1 MQLHRGIF
9 CGMMGKKGGKA
20 MTYTAKLVDRA
31 KERLLY
37 WEREVKLDNQM
48 GLTDINKAAENFYRG
63 LLNIILD
70 AELVNMNLMK
80 MDFPAVD
87 LAEKDGGLCVQVTST
102 EDRDK
107 INHTLT
113 KFFERDLQRVYSR
126 LIVVIIGTKPK
137 YSKTPFP
144 TKDGFALDRDGDI
157 WDTAGLLQQ
166 IEGLDDGKLKRVDE
180 YLTRELGEG
189 KRPALRL
196 PIGESLGVDGFVG
209 REAELAEMAQAIA
222 DGVKP
227 VVLWGLGGMGKT
239 ELACQFGRK
248 YTAGRVFFAR
258 FRESFYGTV
267 ADSIALGIPGV
278 AERPMDGAQRYC
290 LAMEQL
296 RLCSQKDV
304 LIVDNA
310 DGGSRFE
317 ELKDEA
323 YRALCALPL
332 RLIVTTRHKVNRAIE
347 VRRLENGELYR
358 IFENHEA
365 TVTREQMDALIAAAE
380 GHTLTV
386 DLMART
392 LAQSWGTVKPE
403 DILRA
408 LDEGNLA
415 QKQFPAVYSDH
426 DPREA
431 RRQERIYARLAA
443 LFDLSAIGEAGR
455 TVLGCATLLPEGGME
470 ESLFYLA
477 LPEALREELD
487 SLEKRGWLNREKGV
501 LRIHPVVRLVCRTE
515 LKPTEE
521 NCKAFLRGIDNQYDR
536 KQYDHE
542 KFRQMAE
549 VFETASNLLEDK
561 TGVWASLAGYLWNQV
576 AETQR
581 ALACNLRSVQ
591 ICEQHQPDSNH
602 LSIGYNNVC
611 VTYYALGDHKQALKY
626 QLKALE
632 IWERVLPP
640 EHPDLA
646 TSYNNVGV
654 TYDELGDHNQALA
667 YKLKALAICERV
679 LPPEHPDLAI
689 GYNSTGYTYG
699 ALGEHKQALEY
710 QLKAIGICER
720 VLPPEHPDLAASYNN
735 VSATYYGLGEH
746 KQALEY
752 QLKALGIRERVLPPE
767 HPDLA
772 LSYNN
777 VGYTYGELGDHEKE
791 LEYKLKALGI
801 WERVLP
807 GNHPSLALSLNNIA
821 WTYYALG
828 QIGEAATHM
837 RRAADI
843 INRSTLPEN
852 HPDRVNVNKWADRL
866 EAEARKPKRR
876 GWLARLF
883 GK

>member
-9 CGMMGKKGGKA
+9 CDMMGKKGGIA

-87 LAEKDGGLCVQVTST
+87 LAEQGGGLCVQVTST

-113 KFFERDLQRVYSR
+113 KFFERDLQRIYSR

-137 YSKTPFP
+137 YNKTPFP
-144 TKDGFALDRDGDI
+144 TKEGFVLDRDGDI

-209 REAELAEMAQAIA
+209 RGAELAEMAQAIA

-267 ADSIALGIPGV
+267 ADSVALGIPGV
-278 AERPMDGAQRYC
+278 AERPLDGAQRYC

-317 ELKDEA
+317 ELKDET

-358 IFENHEA
+358 IFENHDA

-477 LPEALREELD
+477 LPEALRAELD
-487 SLEKRGWLNREKGV
+487 SLEKRGWLNREKGM
-501 LRIHPVVRLVCRTE
+501 LRIHPMVRLICRTE

-521 NCKAFLRGIDNQYDR
+521 NCKVFLHGIRNQYDR
-536 KQYDHE
+536 KQYDHA

-549 VFETASNLLEDK
+549 VFETASNILEDK
-561 TGVWASLAGYLWNQV
+561 TGFWAGEAGYLWNEL

-581 ALACNLRSVQ
+581 ALKCNLRSVEKT
-591 ICEQHQPDSNH
+591 EQHQPDSN
-602 LSIGYNNVC
+602 N
-611 VTYYALGDHKQALKY
+611 
-626 QLKALE
+626 
-632 IWERVLPP
+632 
-640 EHPDLA
+640 LA
-646 TSYNNVGV
+646 ASYNNVGG
-654 TYDELGDHNQALA
+654 TYRAMGDHKKTLE
-667 YKLKALAICERV
+667 YVLKALGIQERV

-689 GYNSTGYTYG
+689 SYNNVGLTYG
-699 ALGEHKQALEY
+699 ALGDHRQALEY
-710 QLKAIGICER
+710 L
-720 VLPPEHPDLAASYNN
+720 
-735 VSATYYGLGEH
+735 
-746 KQALEY
+746 
-752 QLKALGIRERVLPPE
+752 LKALAIRERVLPPD

-772 LSYNN
+772 ISYGNVGSTYSALGEPQKALEYELKAISIFEKVLPKNHPHLATSYNN
-777 VGYTYGELGDHEKE
+777 VGMTYGALGDHRQA
-791 LEYKLKALGI
+791 LEYQLKALGI

-807 GNHPSLALSLNNIA
+807 GNHPDLARSFNNIA
-821 WTYYALG
+821 WTYYRLG
-828 QIGEAATHM
+828 RFGEAATHM

-843 INRSTLPEN
+843 INRSTLPET
-852 HPDRVNVNKWADRL
+852 HPNRVNFNKWADRL
-866 EAEARKPKRR
+866 ESEARKPKRR

>member
-1 MQLHRGIF
+1 MGNKKILLDLIENKLRGYADWVRD
-9 CGMMGKKGGKA
+9 GKG
-20 MTYTAKLVDRA
+20 
-31 KERLLY
+31 
-37 WEREVKLDNQM
+37 
-48 GLTDINKAAENFYRG
+48 IHSKAAEDFYRE
-63 LLNIILD
+63 LLNLALGYD
-70 AELVNMNLMK
+70 LRNMNRIK
-80 MDFPAVD
+80 DNFPAID
-87 LAEKDGGLCVQVTST
+87 LGNDRKLAVQVTST
-102 EDRDK
+102 GTAVKVKE
-107 INHTLT
+107 TL
-113 KFFERDLQRVYSR
+113 ERFYRHKLNNAYDQ
-126 LIVVIIGTKPK
+126 LIVLVAG
-137 YSKTPFP
+137 SAECAP
-144 TKDGFALDRDGDI
+144 TKVGHPGVELRI
-157 WDTAGLLQQ
+157 WG
-166 IEGLDDGKLKRVDE
+166 
-180 YLTRELGEG
+180 TRELVEEFRELPQEKLEEILDFL
-189 KRPALRL
+189 KRRVPGAEVHEPLLYL

-248 YTAGRVFFAR
+248 YTAGRIFFAR

-267 ADSIALGIPGV
+267 ADSVALGIPGV
-278 AERPMDGAQRYC
+278 AERPLDGAQRYG

-296 RLCSQKDV
+296 GLCSQKDV

-317 ELKDEA
+317 ELKDET

-455 TVLGCATLLPEGGME
+455 RVLGCATLLPEGGME

-487 SLEKRGWLNREKGV
+487 SLEKRGWLSREKGM
-501 LRIHPVVRLVCRTE
+501 LRIHPMVRLVCRTE

-536 KQYDHE
+536 KQYDHA

-561 TGVWASLAGYLWNQV
+561 TGFWANQAGYFWHAV

-581 ALACNLRSVQ
+581 ALVCYLRSVQ
-591 ICEQHQPDSNH
+591 NDEQHQPDSN
-602 LSIGYNNVC
+602 I
-611 VTYYALGDHKQALKY
+611 
-626 QLKALE
+626 
-632 IWERVLPP
+632 
-640 EHPDLA
+640 LA
-646 TSYNNVGV
+646 TDYNNVGV
-654 TYDELGDHNQALA
+654 TYDELGDH
-667 YKLKALAICERV
+667 
-679 LPPEHPDLAI
+679 
-689 GYNSTGYTYG
+689 
-699 ALGEHKQALEY
+699 KQALEY
-710 QLKAIGICER
+710 K
-720 VLPPEHPDLAASYNN
+720 
-735 VSATYYGLGEH
+735 
-746 KQALEY
+746 
-752 QLKALGIRERVLPPE
+752 LKALGIRERVLPGN

-772 LSYNN
+772 LSC
-777 VGYTYGELGDHEKE
+777 
-791 LEYKLKALGI
+791 
-801 WERVLP
+801 
-807 GNHPSLALSLNNIA
+807 SSIA

-828 QIGEAATHM
+828 RIGEAAAHM
-837 RRAADI
+837 RRSAEI
-843 INRSTLPEN
+843 INRSTLPET
-852 HPDRVNVNKWADRL
+852 HPDRVNYNKWADQL
-866 EAEARKPKRR
+866 ERKAKRR

>member
-1 MQLHRGIF
+1 MQLHRGIL

-20 MTYTAKLVDRA
+20 MGNKKILLDLIENKLRGYAEWVRDG
-31 KERLLY
+31 K
-37 WEREVKLDNQM
+37 
-48 GLTDINKAAENFYRG
+48 GIHSKAAEDFYRE
-63 LLNIILD
+63 LLNLALGYD
-70 AELVNMNLMK
+70 LRNMNRIK
-80 MDFPAVD
+80 DNFPAID
-87 LAEKDGGLCVQVTST
+87 LGNDRKLAVQVTST
-102 EDRDK
+102 GTAVKVKE
-107 INHTLT
+107 TL
-113 KFFERDLQRVYSR
+113 ERFYRHKLNNAYDQ
-126 LIVVIIGTKPK
+126 LIVLVAG
-137 YSKTPFP
+137 SAECAP
-144 TKDGFALDRDGDI
+144 TKVDHPGVELRI
-157 WDTAGLLQQ
+157 WG
-166 IEGLDDGKLKRVDE
+166 
-180 YLTRELGEG
+180 TRELVEEFRELPQEKLEEILDFL
-189 KRPALRL
+189 KRRVPGAEVHEPLLYL

-267 ADSIALGIPGV
+267 ADSVALGIPGV
-278 AERPMDGAQRYC
+278 AERPLDGAQRYG

-296 RLCSQKDV
+296 GLCSEKDV

-317 ELKDEA
+317 ELKDET

-332 RLIVTTRHKVNRAIE
+332 RLVVTTRHKVNRAIE

-487 SLEKRGWLNREKGV
+487 SLEKRGWLSREKGM
-501 LRIHPVVRLVCRTE
+501 LRIHPMVRLVCRTE
-515 LKPTEE
+515 LKPSEE
-521 NCKAFLRGIDNQYDR
+521 NCKDFLFGIRGQYDR

-561 TGVWASLAGYLWNQV
+561 TGVWAGLAGYLWHEV

-581 ALACNLRSVQ
+581 ALACSLRSVEKR
-591 ICEQHQPDSNH
+591 EQHQPDSNN
-602 LSIGYNNVC
+602 LAAGYNNVGM
-611 VTYYALGDHKQALKY
+611 TYGALGDHKQALEY
-626 QLKALE
+626 QMKALE
-632 IWERVLPP
+632 
-640 EHPDLA
+640 
-646 TSYNNVGV
+646 
-654 TYDELGDHNQALA
+654 
-667 YKLKALAICERV
+667 
-679 LPPEHPDLAI
+679 
-689 GYNSTGYTYG
+689 
-699 ALGEHKQALEY
+699 
-710 QLKAIGICER
+710 
-720 VLPPEHPDLAASYNN
+720 
-735 VSATYYGLGEH
+735 
-746 KQALEY
+746 
-752 QLKALGIRERVLPPE
+752 IRERVLPPE

-772 LSYNN
+772 RSYNN
-777 VGYTYGELGDHEKE
+777 VGATYSALGDHKQA

-801 WERVLP
+801 RERVLP
-807 GNHPSLALSLNNIA
+807 GNHPSLARSFNNIA
-821 WTYYALG
+821 WTYYRLG
-828 QIGEAATHM
+828 RIGEAAAHM
-837 RRAADI
+837 RRAVDI
-843 INRSTLPEN
+843 INRAALPET
-852 HPDRVNVNKWADRL
+852 HPHRVNFNKWADRL
-866 EAEARKPKRR
+866 EAEARQEETV
-876 GWLARLF
+876 
-883 GK
+883 

>member
-1 MQLHRGIF
+1 MP
-9 CGMMGKKGGKA
+9 
-20 MTYTAKLVDRA
+20 TYTARLVERA

-107 INHTLT
+107 INHTLA
-113 KFFERDLQRVYSR
+113 KFFERDLQRVYRR

-137 YSKTPFP
+137 YSKMPFS
-144 TKDGFALDRDGDI
+144 TKDGFVLDRDGDI

-189 KRPALRL
+189 KRPVLRL

-209 REAELAEMAQAIA
+209 RGAELAEMAQAIA
-222 DGVKP
+222 GGVKP

-267 ADSIALGIPGV
+267 ADRIALGIPGV
-278 AERPMDGAQRYC
+278 AERPMDGEQRYC

-296 RLCSQKDV
+296 GLCSQKDV

-317 ELKDEA
+317 ELKDET

-443 LFDLSAIGEAGR
+443 LFDLSGIGEAGR
-455 TVLGCATLLPEGGME
+455 RVLGCATLLPEGGME

-487 SLEKRGWLNREKGV
+487 SLEKRGWLSREKGM
-501 LRIHPVVRLVCRTE
+501 LRIHPMVRLVCRTE
-515 LKPTEE
+515 LKPTDE
-521 NCKAFLRGIDNQYDR
+521 NCEEFLFGIDNQYDR
-536 KQYDHE
+536 KQYDHA

-561 TGVWASLAGYLWNQV
+561 TGFWANWAGYLWNQV

-581 ALACNLRSVQ
+581 ALACTLRSVQ
-591 ICEQHQPDSNH
+591 MREQHLPDSNN
-602 LSIGYNNVC
+602 LAASYNNVC
-611 VTYYALGDHKQALKY
+611 ATYYALGDHKQALEY
-626 QLKALE
+626 Q
-632 IWERVLPP
+632 
-640 EHPDLA
+640 
-646 TSYNNVGV
+646 
-654 TYDELGDHNQALA
+654 
-667 YKLKALAICERV
+667 LKALAICERV
-679 LPPEHPDLAI
+679 LPPDDPDLA
-689 GYNSTGYTYG
+689 
-699 ALGEHKQALEY
+699 L
-710 QLKAIGICER
+710 
-720 VLPPEHPDLAASYNN
+720 SYNN
-735 VSATYYGLGEH
+735 VCATYYALGDH

-772 LSYNN
+772 QSYNNVGLTYGALGDHKQALEYQMKALGIWERVLPPEHPDLAQSYNN

-791 LEYKLKALGI
+791 LEYKLKALSI
-801 WERVLP
+801 FERVLP
-807 GNHPSLALSLNNIA
+807 GNHPNLALSCNNIA

-828 QIGEAATHM
+828 RIGEAATHM
-837 RRAADI
+837 RRAAEI
-843 INRSTLPEN
+843 INGSTLPEN
-852 HPDRVNVNKWADRL
+852 HPNRENINKWADRL
-866 EAEARKPKRR
+866 EAEARKPNQPEEPKQQQKQQKRR

>member
-20 MTYTAKLVDRA
+20 MPTYTARLVDRA

-113 KFFERDLQRVYSR
+113 KFFERDLQRVYRR

-144 TKDGFALDRDGDI
+144 TKDGFVLDRDGDI

-258 FRESFYGTV
+258 FRDSFYGTV

-278 AERPMDGAQRYC
+278 AERPLDGAQRYC

-296 RLCSQKDV
+296 RLCAQKDV

-317 ELKDEA
+317 ELKDET

-403 DILRA
+403 DILGA

-426 DPREA
+426 DPRET

-455 TVLGCATLLPEGGME
+455 RVLGCATLLPEGGME

-487 SLEKRGWLNREKGV
+487 SLEKRGWLSREKGM
-501 LRIHPVVRLVCRTE
+501 LRIHPMVRLVCRTE

-521 NCKAFLRGIDNQYDR
+521 NCKAFLHGINNQYDEKR
-536 KQYDHE
+536 YDHV

-561 TGVWASLAGYLWNQV
+561 TGFLAGLAGYFWNQV
-576 AETQR
+576 AEIQR
-581 ALACNLRSVQ
+581 ALTCNLRSVEKS
-591 ICEQHQPDSNH
+591 EQHQPDSNN
-602 LSIGYNNVC
+602 LATGYNNVGS
-611 VTYYALGDHKQALKY
+611 TYGALGDHKQALEY
-626 QLKALE
+626 QLKALGIRERVPPPDDPDLATSYNNVGLTYGALGDHRQALEYNLKALE
-632 IWERVLPP
+632 IRERVLPP

-654 TYDELGDHNQALA
+654 TYDALGD
-667 YKLKALAICERV
+667 
-679 LPPEHPDLAI
+679 
-689 GYNSTGYTYG
+689 
-699 ALGEHKQALEY
+699 HKQALEY
-710 QLKAIGICER
+710 KLK
-720 VLPPEHPDLAASYNN
+720 DLA
-735 VSATYYGLGEH
+735 
-746 KQALEY
+746 
-752 QLKALGIRERVLPPE
+752 ICERVLPPE

-777 VGYTYGELGDHEKE
+777 VGVTYGALGDHKQA
-791 LEYKLKALGI
+791 LEYQMKALGI
-801 WERVLP
+801 RERVLP
-807 GNHPSLALSLNNIA
+807 GNHPDLALSCSSIA

-828 QIGEAATHM
+828 RIGEAAAHM

-843 INRSTLPEN
+843 INRSSLPET
-852 HPDRVNVNKWADRL
+852 HPNRVNYNKWADRL

>member
-1 MQLHRGIF
+1 MP
-9 CGMMGKKGGKA
+9 
-20 MTYTAKLVDRA
+20 TYTARLVERA

-113 KFFERDLQRVYSR
+113 KFFERDLQRVYRR

-137 YSKTPFP
+137 YNKTPFP
-144 TKDGFALDRDGDI
+144 TKDGFVLDRDGDI

-166 IEGLDDGKLKRVDE
+166 IEGLDDGKLKRMDE

-209 REAELAEMAQAIA
+209 RGAELAEMAQAIA
-222 DGVKP
+222 GGVKP

-267 ADSIALGIPGV
+267 ADSVALGIPGV
-278 AERPMDGAQRYC
+278 AERPLDGAQRYC

-317 ELKDEA
+317 ELKDET

-332 RLIVTTRHKVNRAIE
+332 QLIVTTRHKVNRAIE

-365 TVTREQMDALIAAAE
+365 TVPREQMDALIAAAE

-455 TVLGCATLLPEGGME
+455 RVLGCATLLPEGGME

-487 SLEKRGWLNREKGV
+487 SLEKRGWLSREKGM
-501 LRIHPVVRLVCRTE
+501 LRIHPMVRLVCRTE

-521 NCKAFLRGIDNQYDR
+521 SCEEFLDGIRGQYDR

-561 TGVWASLAGYLWNQV
+561 TGVWASLAGYFWGEV

-581 ALACNLRSVQ
+581 ALACNLRSVEKD
-591 ICEQHQPDSNH
+591 EQHQPDSNN
-602 LSIGYNNVC
+602 LATGYNNV
-611 VTYYALGDHKQALKY
+611 G
-626 QLKALE
+626 
-632 IWERVLPP
+632 
-640 EHPDLA
+640 
-646 TSYNNVGV
+646 S
-654 TYDELGDHNQALA
+654 
-667 YKLKALAICERV
+667 
-679 LPPEHPDLAI
+679 
-689 GYNSTGYTYG
+689 TYG
-699 ALGEHKQALEY
+699 ALG
-710 QLKAIGICER
+710 
-720 VLPPEHPDLAASYNN
+720 D
-735 VSATYYGLGEH
+735 H

-752 QLKALGIRERVLPPE
+752 QLKALAIRERVLPPDD
-767 HPDLA
+767 PDLA
-772 LSYNN
+772 ISYNN
-777 VGYTYGELGDHEKE
+777 VGCTYDELGDHKQA

-807 GNHPSLALSLNNIA
+807 PEHPDLAISYGNVGSTYSAMGEPQKALEYELKVISIFEKVLPQNHPHLALSFNNIA

-843 INRSTLPEN
+843 INRSTLPET
-852 HPDRVNVNKWADRL
+852 HPDRVNYNKRADRL
-866 EAEARKPKRR
+866 ESEARKPNQPEEPKQQQKQQKRR

>member
-1 MQLHRGIF
+1 MP
-9 CGMMGKKGGKA
+9 
-20 MTYTAKLVDRA
+20 TYTARLVDRA

-137 YSKTPFP
+137 YNKTPFP
-144 TKDGFALDRDGDI
+144 TKEGFVLDRDGDI

-189 KRPALRL
+189 KRPVLRL

-317 ELKDEA
+317 ELKDET

-455 TVLGCATLLPEGGME
+455 RVLGCATLLPEGGME

-487 SLEKRGWLNREKGV
+487 SLEKRGWLNREKGM
-501 LRIHPVVRLVCRTE
+501 LRIHPMVRLVCWTE
-515 LKPTEE
+515 LKPTDG
-521 NCKAFLRGIDNQYDR
+521 NCEDFLHGIRDQYDR
-536 KQYDHE
+536 KQYDHA

-561 TGVWASLAGYLWNQV
+561 TGSWANAAGYFWSQV

-591 ICEQHQPDSNH
+591 KDEQHQPDSNN
-602 LSIGYNNVC
+602 LAASYNNVGS
-611 VTYYALGDHKQALKY
+611 TYGALGDHKQALKY
-626 QLKALE
+626 QRKALAICERVLPPDDPDLATSYNNVGLTYGALGDHKQALEYQLKALA

-646 TSYNNVGV
+646 G
-654 TYDELGDHNQALA
+654 
-667 YKLKALAICERV
+667 
-679 LPPEHPDLAI
+679 
-689 GYNSTGYTYG
+689 
-699 ALGEHKQALEY
+699 
-710 QLKAIGICER
+710 
-720 VLPPEHPDLAASYNN
+720 
-735 VSATYYGLGEH
+735 
-746 KQALEY
+746 
-752 QLKALGIRERVLPPE
+752 
-767 HPDLA
+767 
-772 LSYNN
+772 SYNN
-777 VGYTYGELGDHEKE
+777 VGYTYGALGDHRQA

-807 GNHPSLALSLNNIA
+807 PDHPYLATSYNNVSATYYDLGDHKQALEYQLKALAIRERVLPGNHPDLALSFNNIA
-821 WTYYALG
+821 WTYHALG

-837 RRAADI
+837 RRAAEI
-843 INRSTLPEN
+843 INRSTLPET
-852 HPDRVNVNKWADRL
+852 HPDRVNYNKWADQM

>member
-1 MQLHRGIF
+1 
-9 CGMMGKKGGKA
+9 
-20 MTYTAKLVDRA
+20 
-31 KERLLY
+31 
-37 WEREVKLDNQM
+37 
-48 GLTDINKAAENFYRG
+48 
-63 LLNIILD
+63 
-70 AELVNMNLMK
+70 
-80 MDFPAVD
+80 
-87 LAEKDGGLCVQVTST
+87 
-102 EDRDK
+102 
-107 INHTLT
+107 
-113 KFFERDLQRVYSR
+113 
-126 LIVVIIGTKPK
+126 
-137 YSKTPFP
+137 
-144 TKDGFALDRDGDI
+144 
-157 WDTAGLLQQ
+157 
-166 IEGLDDGKLKRVDE
+166 
-180 YLTRELGEG
+180 
-189 KRPALRL
+189 
-196 PIGESLGVDGFVG
+196 VDGFVG

-222 DGVKP
+222 GGVKP

-248 YTAGRVFFAR
+248 YTAGQVFFAR

-267 ADSIALGIPGV
+267 ADSVALGIPGV
-278 AERPMDGAQRYC
+278 AERPLDGAQRYC

-317 ELKDEA
+317 ELKDET

-332 RLIVTTRHKVNRAIE
+332 RLVVTTRHKVNRAIE

-455 TVLGCATLLPEGGME
+455 RVLGCATLLPEGGME

-487 SLEKRGWLNREKGV
+487 SLEKRGWLSREKGM
-501 LRIHPVVRLVCRTE
+501 LRIHPMVRLVCRTE

-521 NCKAFLRGIDNQYDR
+521 NCEAFLHGIWGQYDR

-561 TGVWASLAGYLWNQV
+561 TGFWANQAGYLWNEL

-581 ALACNLRSVQ
+581 ALACNLRSVEKT
-591 ICEQHQPDSNH
+591 EQHQPDSNN
-602 LSIGYNNVC
+602 LATGYNNVGS
-611 VTYYALGDHKQALKY
+611 TYGALGDHKQELEY

-632 IWERVLPP
+632 IRERVLPL

-654 TYDELGDHNQALA
+654 TYDALGD
-667 YKLKALAICERV
+667 
-679 LPPEHPDLAI
+679 
-689 GYNSTGYTYG
+689 
-699 ALGEHKQALEY
+699 
-710 QLKAIGICER
+710 
-720 VLPPEHPDLAASYNN
+720 
-735 VSATYYGLGEH
+735 H

-752 QLKALGIRERVLPPE
+752 QLKALGICERVLPSE

-772 LSYNN
+772 TSYNN
-777 VGYTYGELGDHEKE
+777 VGGSYLAMGDHEKT
-791 LEYKLKALGI
+791 LEYVMKAHRI
-801 WERVLP
+801 RERVLP
-807 GNHPSLALSLNNIA
+807 GNHPDLAQSFNNIA

-828 QIGEAATHM
+828 RIGEAATHM

-843 INRSTLPEN
+843 INRSTLPET
-852 HPDRVNVNKWADRL
+852 HPHRVNFNKWADRL
-866 EAEARKPKRR
+866 ESEARKPKRR